1 MNKKTILNLLNRLL
15 FVLLSTI
22 VMVFFSEKTFWYV
35 QGYAIAELVLFY
47 AVPVA
52 VCLWTIDAFH
62 VQRFSGVILV
72 GALFGFLVEG
82 VLTPVIY
89 EAGLLD
95 PVMPAYFIGWHG
107 LLSLVLG
114 WFLIRRWLIEEK
126 WKNLLISG
134 VLFGLFWGLWSLPYR
149 LPESVQDFTALVN
162 QGENFIPGAW
172 PIPDY
177 VFYTVVFTG
186 MLMAGH
192 WLLGRGF
199 WQKSFKMNKW
209 EIGIIFSIT
218 VGLFW
223 IQVFPIMP
231 QAILKLAVLIALVL
245 VPLWI
250 QKKQGQREVSILD
263 ELEGSIRFSQTL
275 PLLIIPFMAS
285 FIYALAEVFPPS
297 DGFLETI
304 FISFSTLQGLIG
316 ASFFIWAWVDSVRRI
331 Y

>member
-1 MNKKTILNLLNRLL
+1 MNKKTISNLLNRLL
-15 FVLLSTI
+15 FVLLSATI
-22 VMVFFSEKTFWYV
+22 MVFFSEKTFWYI
-35 QGYAIAELVLFY
+35 QGYAIVELVLFY
-47 AVPVA
+47 TVPVV
-52 VCLWTIDAFH
+52 VCLWTIDAFQI
-62 VQRFSGVILV
+62 QRFSGVVLV

-114 WFLIRRWLIEEK
+114 WFLIRKWLIEEK
-126 WKNLLISG
+126 WKSLLLGGS
-134 VLFGLFWGLWSLPYR
+134 LFGLFWGLWSLPYR
-149 LPESVQDFTALVN
+149 LPESVQDFSALVN

-172 PIPDY
+172 PVPDY
-177 VFYTVVFTG
+177 VFYTTVFTG

-209 EIGIIFSIT
+209 EIGIIFFIT
-218 VGLFW
+218 VGLFG

-231 QAILKLAVLIALVL
+231 QAILKLTVLIALVL
-245 VPLWI
+245 VPLQI
-250 QKKQGQREVSILD
+250 MKKQQTTDESIFYGLK
-263 ELEGSIRFSQTL
+263 GSVRFSQTL
-275 PLLIIPFMAS
+275 PLLVIPLVAS
-285 FIYALAEVFPPS
+285 LVYSLAEILPPS
-297 DGFLETI
+297 NGFLETI
-304 FISFSTLQGLIG
+304 FISFSTLQGILG

-331 Y
+331 S